1 MNGSAQPRLTSVFFR
16 CADRHASS
24 GIRPSTPGGRVPIR
38 ASFLACCIVAIAGC
52 APEEGAD
59 ELDTVSAD
67 ARADTTLTPLA
78 EQYVKLVLA
87 VGTHDDGYV
96 DAYYGPAEWREQVAA
111 DALPLDSIGMRARR
125 LIAELDTVAVADASA
140 LVQLRRSYLERQL
153 EALAA
158 YVRMLHGERL
168 SFDEESQA
176 LYDAAAPTYDEAHFR
191 SLLDSLDSILP
202 GSGPVAARLEQY
214 KRNFVIPRERLDTVF
229 RAAIAEARRRTA
241 AHVELPAGETFTL
254 EYVTDKSWSG
264 YNWYQGGSTS
274 LIQIN
279 TDLPIFIDRAIDL
292 GAHEGYPGH
301 HVYNVLLED
310 KLVRQRGWPEY
321 SVYPLFSPQSL
332 IAEGSANYGIDVAF
346 PGDERVAFE
355 RDVLFPLAGL
365 DASRAEEYAHVRSLV
380 DRLGYAGNEAARA
393 YLNGT
398 ISADSAAAWLNTYAL
413 MEPARARQRVR
424 FFDTYRS
431 YVINYNHGRDLVA
444 GYVESRGG
452 SAEDTARRWDVF
464 SELLS
469 TPRLP
474 SDLR

>member
-1 MNGSAQPRLTSVFFR
+1 MCV
-16 CADRHASS
+16 
-24 GIRPSTPGGRVPIR
+24 
-38 ASFLACCIVAIAGC
+38 LACTACTAGD
-52 APEEGAD
+52 APDAV
-59 ELDTVSAD
+59 DTVTAD
-67 ARADTTLTPLA
+67 ARADTALAPLA
-78 EQYVKLVLA
+78 EHYVRLVLA
-87 VGTHDDGYV
+87 VGEHDDGYV
-96 DAYYGPAEWREQVAA
+96 DAYYGPVEWREQVASA
-111 DALPLDSIGMRARR
+111 AVPLDSIGMRARR
-125 LIAELDTVAVADASA
+125 LLAELRAVDLAGASA
-140 LVQLRRSYLERQL
+140 LVELRRSYLQRQL

-158 YVRMLHGERL
+158 YVRMLQGERL
-168 SFDEESQA
+168 SFDDESHA
-176 LYDAAAPTYDEAHFR
+176 LYDAVAPAYDEAHFR
-191 SLLDSLDSILP
+191 SLLDSLESVLP
-202 GSGPVAARLEQY
+202 GAGPIPARLERY
-214 KRNFVIPRERLDTVF
+214 NRDFVIPRARLDTVF
-229 RAAIAEARRRTA
+229 KVAIAEARRRTA
-241 AHVELPAGETFTL
+241 ANVQLPADESFTL

-264 YNWYQGGSTS
+264 YNWYQGGNSS

-310 KLVRQRGWPEY
+310 NLVRQRGWPEY

-346 PGDERVAFE
+346 PGEERITFE

-365 DASRAEEYAHVRSLV
+365 DASRAHEYARVRSLV

-398 ISADSAAAWLNTYAL
+398 ISGDSAATWLNTYAL
-413 MEPARARQRVR
+413 MEPARAQQRVR

-431 YVINYNHGRDLVA
+431 YVINYNYGRDLIA
-444 GYVESRGG
+444 AYVQSRGG
-452 SAEDTARRWDVF
+452 TAGDPARRWDVF
-464 SELLS
+464 KELLS

>member
-1 MNGSAQPRLTSVFFR
+1 VRTRTLTS
-16 CADRHASS
+16 
-24 GIRPSTPGGRVPIR
+24 PILSI
-38 ASFLACCIVAIAGC
+38 AAALALVLAGC
-52 APEEGAD
+52 GGDNQAD
-59 ELDTVSAD
+59 DVDVAAAD
-67 ARADTTLTPLA
+67 AHADSSMTPLA

-87 VGTHDDGYV
+87 VGEHDDGYV
-96 DAYYGPAEWREQVAA
+96 DAYYGPAAWREQVAA
-111 DALPLDSIGMRARR
+111 EQTPLDSIALHAQR
-125 LIAELDTVAVADASA
+125 LIEDVRAVELGDASG
-140 LVQLRRSYLERQL
+140 LVQLRQRYLARQL
-153 EALAA
+153 EALGA
-158 YVRMLHGERL
+158 YVRMLQGERL

-176 LYDAAAPTYDEAHFR
+176 LYDATAPTHDEAHFR
-191 SLLDSLDSILP
+191 SLLDSLESVLP
-202 GSGPVAARLEQY
+202 GTGPIPARLEAY
-214 KRNFVIPRERLDTVF
+214 KRDFVIPTERLDTVF

-241 AHVELPAGETFTL
+241 ANVQLPADESFTL

-264 YNWYQGGSTS
+264 YNWYQGGNSS

-301 HVYNVLLED
+301 HVYNVLLEEN
-310 KLVRQRGWPEY
+310 LVRQRGWPEY

-346 PGDERVAFE
+346 PGAERVAFE

-365 DASRAEEYAHVRSLV
+365 DSSRAEEYARVRSLV
-380 DRLGYAGNEAARA
+380 DRLSYAGNEAARA

-413 MEPARARQRVR
+413 MEPARAQQRVR

-431 YVINYNHGRDLVA
+431 YVINYNYGRDLVA
-444 GYVESRGG
+444 SYVHSRGG
-452 SAEDTARRWDVF
+452 TVDDPARRWDVF
-464 SELLS
+464 KELLS